1 MTIYLGL
8 GSNQGN
14 RIDRLEQAVVRL
26 QNAGFGV
33 TRISPVVESPAM
45 LPPGADPS
53 WDRPYLNIVVA
64 GKARWTPRQALDVIQ
79 SIERDAGR
87 EPGPRWSPR
96 PLDIDILLW
105 GDERIQEPGL
115 VIPHPGIE
123 NRDFVI
129 TPLLHIAP
137 GLVIPGSGRTVFDL
151 SLGRRNI
158 PLWMGILNIT
168 PDSFSDG
175 GSWEDRD
182 RLEDWIDRMIAEN
195 VQIIDVG
202 AESTRPNAGEIP
214 LEEEW
219 RRLQPVLDLLQ
230 ERLAGR
236 RVRPLVSL
244 DSRHP
249 EIITRG
255 LAHDIDLINDV
266 TGLDDPAMAAV
277 VRDSNCDV
285 VAMHAMTVPV
295 NPAVLLPDTESAVV
309 QLLRWIE
316 EKKSAWDRMG
326 INLGRMIFDPGI
338 GFGKSSVQ
346 ACELMSHVQELRGA
360 GLRVLIGHSRKSFMA
375 AFSNRPARQRD
386 LETLGISLALA
397 GQGTDIL
404 RVHHPM
410 IHQRAYRA
418 WCHVTGR

>member
-8 GSNQGN
+8 GSNQGS
-14 RIDRLEQAVVRL
+14 RIDQLEQSVVRL
-26 QNAGFGV
+26 ESAGFRV

-45 LPPGADPS
+45 LPPGADAS
-53 WDRPYLNIVVA
+53 WDRPYLNIVLA
-64 GKARWTPRQALDVIQ
+64 GEARWTPRQALDVIKA
-79 SIERDAGR
+79 IERDAGR

-105 GDERIQEPGL
+105 GDERFREPDL
-115 VIPHPGIE
+115 QIPHPGIE

-129 TPLLHIAP
+129 TPLLHMAP
-137 GLVIPGSGRTVFDL
+137 GLVIPGTGRTVFEL
-151 SLGRRNI
+151 TLGRRNI

-182 RLEDWIDRMIAEN
+182 RLSDWIDRMIAEH

-202 AESTRPNAGEIP
+202 AESTRPNAGGIP
-214 LEEEW
+214 EEEEW
-219 RRLQPVLDLLQ
+219 RRLEPVLELLQ
-230 ERLAGR
+230 ERFAGR
-236 RVRPLVSL
+236 RVRPRVSL

-249 EIITRG
+249 AIMARG
-255 LAHDIDLINDV
+255 VAHGIDLINDV
-266 TGLDDPAMAAV
+266 TGLDDPAMLAV
-277 VRDSNCDV
+277 VRDCDCDV

-295 NPAVLLPDTESAVV
+295 NPVVLLPDAESAVV
-309 QLLRWIE
+309 QLLRWIG
-316 EKKSAWDRMG
+316 EKKSVWDRMG
-326 INLGRMIFDPGI
+326 IDLGRIVFDPGI
-338 GFGKSSVQ
+338 GFGKSSLQ
-346 ACELMSHVQELRGA
+346 ACEIMSSVRELREA

-375 AFSNRPARQRD
+375 AFSDRPAGQRD

-397 GQGTDIL
+397 DQGADII

-418 WCHVTGR
+418 WSHVTRR